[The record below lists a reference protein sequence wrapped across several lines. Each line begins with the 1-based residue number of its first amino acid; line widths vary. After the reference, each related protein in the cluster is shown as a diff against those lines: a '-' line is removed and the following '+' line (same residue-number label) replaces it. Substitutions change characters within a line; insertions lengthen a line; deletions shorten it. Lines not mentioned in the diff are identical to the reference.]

1 MIIRFSPTLIAGLVG
16 MALAGPALAFQADKP
31 ANEVQAV
38 HDKEIFQQNKTILRQ
53 STENT
58 TAIKELAG
66 TVQGALTRTRPV
78 GRLANSAALRAVVAD
93 DGETDAA
100 IADIYKRVQELGCAK
115 PDKDGAVLP
124 AEYMDVCKK
133 MEKSAFNMVTMLR
146 ANLGRSRQR
155 ATLIDTLLTELDNTG
170 PGNLKDTADL
180 TARIQVETALL
191 QNEKTMIDVAIANNE
206 QQMRLYSQL
215 ISALTENG
223 PGDPAGNTF
232 SLKRN

>member
-1 MIIRFSPTLIAGLVG
+1 MMIRLAVSLAGI
-16 MALAGPALAFQADKP
+16 ALAAPALAFQSAS
-31 ANEVQAV
+31 AGGTQAV
-38 HDKEIFQQNKTILRQ
+38 HDKEVFQQNKVILRQ
-53 STENT
+53 STENN

-78 GRLANSAALRAVVAD
+78 GRVADSGKARATVAD

-100 IADIYKRVQELGCAK
+100 ISATYERIRELGCAK

-146 ANLGRSRQR
+146 ANLARSRQR
-155 ATLIDTLLTELDNTG
+155 AVMIDSLLTELDRT
-170 PGNLKDTADL
+170 PAGNLKETADL

-191 QNEKTMIDVAIANNE
+191 QNEKTMIDVAVAKNE

-223 PGDPAGNTF
+223 PGDPKGNTF